1 MTDKEWRPFYARLS
15 EDGATSFIRLNE
27 GVPEWLRESLWEW
40 LSARM
45 KVYVRESS
53 GFRGTVG
60 HHTPVTDKLRRAERV
75 GRISTGWTGSGSYHD
90 DRVRGLTALR
100 KALYENADAFLTVVD
115 LELSEL
121 EPTGTPCERLEYLL
135 EESASAWRVGT
146 VAGRPGL
153 VARIDKT
160 VQLAAESTEAL
171 DARAGKLL
179 ADAWRHAFS
188 MQRDPSS
195 AYRYA
200 VRAVEAAAGPVL
212 SPNDSLPTLGKMIS
226 ALRSKPEKWD
236 FSFTVDSAVEPKV
249 VLLSMLQMLWTNE
262 YTRHVDPDVNAPLH
276 VSQREAES
284 AVVLALTLVNW
295 FASGA
300 ISEV

>member
-1 MTDKEWRPFYARLS
+1 MTEKEWRPFYARLS
-15 EDGATSFIRLNE
+15 EDGASSFVRLNE
-27 GVPEWLRESLWEW
+27 GVSEWLRESLWEW

-45 KVYVRESS
+45 KQYVREQSS
-53 GFRGTVG
+53 FRGTTG
-60 HHTPVTDKLRRAERV
+60 RHTPVVEKIRRAERV
-75 GRISTGWTGSGSYHD
+75 ARISTGWTGAGGYHD
-90 DRVRGLTALR
+90 DRVAGLSALR
-100 KALYENADAFLTVVD
+100 KALYENDNAFLTVVD

-121 EPTGTPCERLEYLL
+121 EPAGEPCKRLEYIL
-135 EESASAWRVGT
+135 EETASAWRVGT

-171 DARAGKLL
+171 DARAGRLL
-179 ADAWRHAFS
+179 ADAWKHAFS
-188 MQRDPSS
+188 MHRDPSS

-212 SPNDSLPTLGKMIS
+212 SPKDSLPTLGKMIS
-226 ALRSKPEKWD
+226 ALRSKPEKWN
-236 FSFTVDSAVEPKV
+236 FSFTVDSAVEPKM